1 MFIHHILGENRVT
14 DFFENNINFYAI
26 NNYVN
31 VT

>member
-1 MFIHHILGENRVT
+1 MFIHHILGENRVI